1 MSSPGHDTGTTKFL
15 SPAAEFGNWVWAL
28 RGLAITGLGL
38 TAYLT
43 WSALTASPVVGCG
56 GSDVFDCSH
65 VLNSKWSKIGSI
77 PVGVPA
83 FGLYCT
89 LVSALAFCRHS
100 QIEQVRKLSWICT
113 TTCGIAAGLAAL
125 WFTGL
130 QIVALEHFCLWC
142 LAAHF
147 CGLMIC
153 CLLLWKRPLGNRTT
167 AQLTAIG
174 TMGVAVFITAQVSIP
189 APPTFEVLH
198 YEETKSESAEKLTV
212 AENNNSAIDDF
223 NDDAFAAPDNL
234 FEAPEEATA
243 TESVTDAKQDKDSSD
258 DSTSPAAAASLLL
271 LLPQQIWQIT
281 NLLRASL
288 ESDDESPAKN
298 TDKTKEKQDAEST
311 PPQKDQPE
319 RRLIRIH
326 GNKFRLDIRKW
337 PLLGNPE
344 AKYVFVELFD
354 YTCSHCRN
362 TNRAVRGAFDRYGD
376 DLAVIALPV
385 PLDRKCNRHASSSGG
400 AHRDSCEIA
409 QIAVAVWRIDAE
421 QFHELHNWLFE
432 TSRTATSTRQRAE
445 ELVGKEALTRELKY
459 PTAGQY
465 IAKHVQLYKAV
476 GAGSVPK
483 VMFPSS
489 SMVGEINSTNRLCSA
504 IERELANR

>member
-1 MSSPGHDTGTTKFL
+1 MSSPGHETGTTNHL

-43 WSALTASPVVGCG
+43 WSALTASPVAGCG
-56 GSDVFDCSH
+56 GGDVFDCSH

-130 QIVALEHFCLWC
+130 QVVALEHLCLWC
-142 LAAHF
+142 LATHL
-147 CGLMIC
+147 CGLMTC

-167 AQLTAIG
+167 AQLAAIG
-174 TMGVAVFITAQVSIP
+174 MMSVAILITAQVSIP

-198 YEETKSESAEKLTV
+198 YEETKSEPADKLAVT
-212 AENNNSAIDDF
+212 ESSNSAIDEF
-223 NDDAFAAPDNL
+223 SDDVFAAPDNL
-234 FEAPEEATA
+234 FEAPEEAPSI
-243 TESVTDAKQDKDSSD
+243 ESVTDDEQDKDSSD
-258 DSTSPAAAASLLL
+258 DGTSTAAAASLLL
-271 LLPQQIWQIT
+271 LLPQQVWQMT
-281 NLLRASL
+281 NLLPASL
-288 ESDDESPAKN
+288 ESDDEAPAED
-298 TDKTKEKQDAEST
+298 TDKTEAKEEAKSIPAKEE
-311 PPQKDQPE
+311 QPE

-362 TNRAVRGAFDRYGD
+362 TNRAVRGAFDRYGN

-400 AHRDSCEIA
+400 THRDSCEISH
-409 QIAVAVWRIDAE
+409 IAVAVWRINAE
-421 QFHELHNWLFE
+421 KFHELHNWLFE
-432 TSRTATSTRQRAE
+432 TSRTATSTKRRAE
-445 ELVGKEALTRELKY
+445 QLVGKEALTRELKH
-459 PTAGQY
+459 PTAGRY

-483 VMFPSS
+483 VMFPGS

-504 IERELANR
+504 IERELVNR